1 MIKIIG
7 IGNILLCDDGI
18 GVRVVEEMKKNL
30 LEINEQVA
38 VLVGETDFYYCLDNI
53 DSGDFII
60 LVDSTYLGIEPG
72 RITVLTLNECD
83 KYVDDFTTEHGD
95 NLVDILRREH
105 REINGYLIG
114 IEAGRI
120 EFSLELSSVLQE
132 KFQDICLSVCG
143 EINDIVKDYF
153 KIA

>member
-18 GVRVVEEMKKNL
+18 GVRVVEAMKKNFL
-30 LEINEQVA
+30 GINEQVA
-38 VLVGETDFYYCLDNI
+38 VMAGETDFYYCLDNI
-53 DSGDFII
+53 YSGDFII
-60 LVDSTYLGIEPG
+60 LIDSTYLGIEPG
-72 RITVLTLNECD
+72 TITVLTLNECD

-114 IEAGRI
+114 IEAERI
-120 EFSLELSSVLQE
+120 GFSLELSSVLQD
-132 KFQDICLSVCG
+132 KFQEICLRVCG
-143 EINDIVKDYF
+143 EIKDITTEYL
-153 KIA
+153 KIS